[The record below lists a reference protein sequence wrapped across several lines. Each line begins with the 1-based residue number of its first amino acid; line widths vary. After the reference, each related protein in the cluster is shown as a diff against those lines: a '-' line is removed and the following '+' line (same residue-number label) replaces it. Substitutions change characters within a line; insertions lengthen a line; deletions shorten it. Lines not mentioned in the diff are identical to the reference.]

1 MSSEDND
8 ATSDMTI
15 TGVTYDGVSMLPVT
29 EYNIPDFSSQ
39 TECLSCNRGPGITIA
54 HDHNL
59 MGMVSGGIYPHGGL
73 TIFDVRPKTEKML
86 SGD

>member
-1 MSSEDND
+1 
-8 ATSDMTI
+8 
-15 TGVTYDGVSMLPVT
+15 
-29 EYNIPDFSSQ
+29 
-39 TECLSCNRGPGITIA
+39 LSCNRGPGITIA

-73 TIFDVRPKTEKML
+73 TIFDVRPKTEQML